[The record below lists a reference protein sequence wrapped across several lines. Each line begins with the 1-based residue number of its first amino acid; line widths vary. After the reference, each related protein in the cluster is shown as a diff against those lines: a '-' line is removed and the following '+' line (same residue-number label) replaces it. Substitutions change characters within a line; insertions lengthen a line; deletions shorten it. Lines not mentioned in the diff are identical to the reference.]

1 MESLKILLKNN
12 RIVEK
17 IAKTQDRVSQHS
29 KYQLVSVSYVYKNQ
43 LVVSY
48 RGVSYKK
55 ELRVY
60 TKKIYKAT
68 IIEGATIISSRE
80 IIQGYYD
87 LKLATFIQQG
97 AVHKRRQQC
106 LVGGEV
112 KIWTKIV
119 DINCRHEGVGVKK
132 QGKMPTSF
140 MYSPQVRVGSIGN

>member
-1 MESLKILLKNN
+1 M
-12 RIVEK
+12 
-17 IAKTQDRVSQHS
+17 HS

-87 LKLATFIQQG
+87 LKLATFIQ
-97 AVHKRRQQC
+97 
-106 LVGGEV
+106 
-112 KIWTKIV
+112 
-119 DINCRHEGVGVKK
+119 
-132 QGKMPTSF
+132 
-140 MYSPQVRVGSIGN
+140 